1 MDIRQFVRTG
11 CDLRIIALWKS
22 APSPPPAPDY
32 AGAASATAAGN
43 KENTIAAQQGSMV
56 NQVTPYGSLK
66 YSEDPTS
73 RFSGGNPS
81 YTANIDLT
89 PAGQQ
94 ILDQQNKLSTGLFS
108 AQDNALGQV
117 NKQGPLDVNDMQKLA
132 DKTYANYT
140 ARLDPQWK
148 QASEMKDTELR
159 NQGLTPG
166 TEAYDN
172 AMRDFNQSKN
182 DAYQQASQAAI
193 NTMPQTYQ
201 LAAAQYSQP
210 LNQLNALR
218 TGSQVTN
225 PQFMNTPAQQA
236 APGANLLGA
245 AQAAGAYNT
254 GLYNSQVDTA
264 NSFNGGLMKLGGALG
279 GAWLGA

>member
-1 MDIRQFVRTG
+1 MDIRQFIRTG

-32 AGAASATAAGN
+32 SGAAQATAAGN
-43 KENTIAAQQGSMV
+43 KDNTIAAQQGSMV
-56 NQVTPYGSLK
+56 NQVTPYGNLK
-66 YSEDPTS
+66 YSQTGTS
-73 RFSGGNPS
+73 AQGNPT

-94 ILDQQNKLSTGLFS
+94 ILDQQNKLSTGLFN
-108 AQDNALGQV
+108 AQDQALGQV
-117 NKQGPLDVNDMQKLA
+117 NGQGPMDLNSVQSVA
-132 DKTYANYT
+132 DKAYGNYT
-140 ARLDPQWK
+140 SRLDPQWNH
-148 QASEMKDTELR
+148 AAEMKDTELR

-172 AMRDFNQSKN
+172 AMRDFNYAKN
-182 DAYQQASQAAI
+182 DAYTQANTAAI

-225 PQFMNTPAQQA
+225 PTFTQTPQQQA
-236 APGANLLGA
+236 VPGANLLGA
-245 AQAAGAYNT
+245 AQSQGAYNA

-264 NSFNGGLMKLGGALG
+264 NSFNGGLMKIGGALG
-279 GAWLGA
+279 SAWLGG